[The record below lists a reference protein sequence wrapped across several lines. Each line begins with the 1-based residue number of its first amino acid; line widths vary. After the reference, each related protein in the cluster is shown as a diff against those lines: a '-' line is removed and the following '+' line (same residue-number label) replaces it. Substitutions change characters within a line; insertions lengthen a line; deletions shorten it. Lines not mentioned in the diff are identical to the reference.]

1 MEHLLEL
8 LASMVMYS
16 IEATGYAGIALL
28 MAAESANIPVPSE
41 VIMPFAGYLVSKGE
55 FSFWWVVFWGAAGN
69 LAGAVG
75 SYYLGYFGGRRF
87 LVSYGKF
94 LFITMHDLEMAD
106 RLFGKYGSAIA
117 LFSRMLPVVRT
128 FISFPAGVAKMN
140 IWKFSR
146 YTFAGSFLWSIFLA
160 YIGVALGENWH
171 SLEGYFRKF
180 DWLIVGILLLLGIW
194 WIWRHIKIL
203 KQENH
208 G

>member
-41 VIMPFAGYLVSKGE
+41 IIMPFAGYLVSKGE
-55 FSFWWVVFWGAAGN
+55 FSFWWGVFWGAAGN
-69 LAGAVG
+69 VAGSVV
-75 SYYLGYFGGRRF
+75 SYYLGYFGGRRC

-94 LFITMHDLEMAD
+94 LFITMHDLETAD

-117 LFSRMLPVVRT
+117 LFSRLLPIVRT

-140 IWKFSR
+140 IWKFSL
-146 YTFAGSFLWSIFLA
+146 YTFIGSFVWSIFLT
-160 YIGVALGENWH
+160 YVGVVLGENWH
-171 SLEGYFRKF
+171 SWEGYFRKF
-180 DWLIVGILLLLGIW
+180 DWLIAGLLVTA
-194 WIWRHIKIL
+194 
-203 KQENH
+203 
-208 G
+208 